1 MPQRHQVTKSLFSL
15 TFVPSCLRGKTKL
28 STLIVLFLFF
38 SVSAYTQ
45 PIASIAISDIQSA
58 YVDRP
63 GDLYILQKK
72 NIKKYDVQGN
82 LVTEL
87 KLESK
92 PLVFEPRDGARSFV
106 CFDTKCSFFSE
117 ETKQE
122 FTIPQEFVIEPSLIC
137 SSGDHNVW
145 VLDKA
150 DFSLKKISPAEPKML
165 AEVRIDTSLFK
176 KKPEILMM
184 REYQNFLFILDKHVG
199 IVVFNG
205 IGKRIRVISEPS
217 LTYFNFL
224 GEELYYKKDGKL
236 VYYDLFDTSKR
247 EEDVDP
253 ACKYVFVTDVRK
265 YLVYENRID
274 ILENR

>member
-1 MPQRHQVTKSLFSL
+1 MDKLKIFLILLLAPLHAYPQQALV
-15 TFVPSCLRGKTKL
+15 KT
-28 STLIVLFLFF
+28 IE
-38 SVSAYTQ
+38 
-45 PIASIAISDIQSA
+45 ISDVQSA

-82 LVTEL
+82 LVSEL

-92 PLVFEPRDGARSFV
+92 PLVFDPRDGARSFV
-106 CFDTKCSFFSE
+106 CIENKCSFFTE

-150 DFSLKKISPAEPKML
+150 DFSLKKISPTESKML
-165 AEVRIDTSLFK
+165 AEVVVDATLFK
-176 KKPEILMM
+176 QKPEILMM
-184 REYQNFLFILDKHVG
+184 REYQNFLFILDKNVG

-205 IGKRIRVISEPS
+205 IGKRIRVISEPNLS
-217 LTYFNFL
+217 YFNFL
-224 GEELYYKKDGKL
+224 GEEIYFKKGDKL
-236 VYYDLFDTSKR
+236 VYYDLFDTTTR
-247 EEDVDP
+247 EESIDA
-253 ACKYVFVTDVRK
+253 ACKYALITDVRK
-265 YLVYENRID
+265 YLVYENKVD
-274 ILENR
+274 IFENP

>member
-1 MPQRHQVTKSLFSL
+1 MAKLRNIYLLLLLAPVHAFPQALV
-15 TFVPSCLRGKTKL
+15 KT
-28 STLIVLFLFF
+28 IE
-38 SVSAYTQ
+38 
-45 PIASIAISDIQSA
+45 ISDVQAA

-63 GDLYILQKK
+63 GDLYLLQKK

-82 LVTEL
+82 LVSEL

-92 PLVFEPRDGARSFV
+92 PLVFDPRDGARLFA
-106 CFDTKCSFFSE
+106 CFGDKCSFFSE

-150 DFSLKKISPAEPKML
+150 DFSLKKISIPESMML
-165 AEVRIDTSLFK
+165 AEVAVDASLFK
-176 KKPEILMM
+176 QKPEILMM
-184 REYQNFLFILDKHVG
+184 REYQGFLFILDKNVG

-205 IGKRIRVISEPS
+205 IGKRIRVISEPN
-217 LTYFNFL
+217 LAYFNFL
-224 GEELYYKKDGKL
+224 GEEIYFKKDSRL
-236 VYYDLFDTSKR
+236 VFYDLFDTTKR
-247 EEDVDP
+247 EEAVDA
-253 ACKYVFVTDVRK
+253 ACKYAFITDLRR
-265 YLVYENRID
+265 YLIYENKVD